1 MKRIRMEV
9 CPAGPRAPNNW
20 KVTVDGTAKHWWDRQ
35 SQAIRYAVAMAH
47 CFAHEGEI
55 VTLKIKRP
63 DGTIREER
71 TYPRS
76 SDPRRKKG

>member
-1 MKRIRMEV
+1 MKRIRLEV
-9 CPAGPRAPNNW
+9 CPQRRSVKPW
-20 KVTVDGTAKHWWDRQ
+20 KVTKNGALLAELNTQRLAIFAARTLAKGL
-35 SQAIRYAVAMAH
+35 VAR
-47 CFAHEGEI
+47 GEV

-76 SDPRRKKG
+76 SDPRRTKG